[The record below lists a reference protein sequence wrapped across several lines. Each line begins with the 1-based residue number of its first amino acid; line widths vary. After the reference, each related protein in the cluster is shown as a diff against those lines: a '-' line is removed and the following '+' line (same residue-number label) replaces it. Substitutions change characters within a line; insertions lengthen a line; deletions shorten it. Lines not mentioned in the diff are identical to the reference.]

1 MKQFIRER
9 QEQEKRSVVT
19 GIILTAAVHVVCIT
33 CLSFSGLK
41 YIYPPPAE
49 NTFLLEMLEE
59 EEEKVIPQYRGSQ
72 PRAEEVDRTK
82 PIELVQRSESPY
94 QTTAKQNLAPEAKPD
109 DFGDVE
115 TPSPETEINKNALF
129 PGMSKKDT
137 TVTTPHSSLDPKA
150 EFKAGQPEG
159 NTDKGK
165 TEGSVNAHL
174 KGRNTIGGLAKPSYA
189 VQKSG
194 TVVVKI
200 WVDQYGKVQKAQ
212 AGVEGTDVADKDLWT
227 AARNAALKT
236 NFNMDASAP
245 ALQEGTIT
253 YVFKL
258 K

>member
-9 QEQEKRSVVT
+9 QEQEKSSVVV
-19 GIILTAAVHVVCIT
+19 GIVLTAAVHVVCIT

-49 NTFLLEMLEE
+49 NTFLMEVLEE

-72 PRAEEVDRTK
+72 PRAEVVDRTK
-82 PIELVQRSESPY
+82 PIELVQKSESPY
-94 QTTAKQNLAPEAKPD
+94 QTTAKQNQAPEATPD
-109 DFGDVE
+109 DFGDVDVP
-115 TPSPETEINKNALF
+115 TPEPVINKNALF

-137 TVTTPHSSLDPKA
+137 TVVTPHSATDPRA
-150 EFKAGQPEG
+150 EFKAGQPDG

-165 TEGSVNAHL
+165 TDGSVNAHL
-174 KGRNTIGGLAKPSYA
+174 KGRNTIGGLVKPKYN

-212 AGVEGTDVADKDLWT
+212 AGVEGTDISDKDLWNE
-227 AARNAALKT
+227 ARNAAMKT
-236 NFNMDASAP
+236 SFNMDAAAP
-245 ALQEGTIT
+245 VMQEGTIT